1 MKAPGPDGLHALFF
15 QSQWSIIGDL
25 VCRVVKDVFKDPMR
39 VQEINETLLV
49 LIPKVENP
57 EMLKEF
63 RPISLCNVIYKIIIK
78 VIAIRLKKFMDSL
91 IGPNQCSFIPEKHSS
106 YNFII
111 A

>member
-78 VIAIRLKKFMDSL
+78 VIATRMKKFMDSL
-91 IGPNQCSFIPEKHSS
+91 IGPNQCSFFSREV
-106 YNFII
+106 
-111 A
+111 